1 MTISV
6 TGAAIGLMLG
16 FGLYFMIFRIPT
28 MRKVK
33 LDDRLAP
40 YVRDTVAPAGLDFSD
55 KTFTPFP
62 TLERILRPYVRRG
75 ATGLER
81 VLGGGNQIRRRLRQ
95 AGSETSLEEFRIEQ
109 LVWGA
114 GGFAIALAVA
124 FLGLVS
130 RGFGAI
136 PLLIMAFGAF
146 IGGVML
152 RDRQISV
159 QIKKR
164 EQAMI
169 AEFPTIAD
177 MLALSVAAGEGPVG
191 ALERVANTSKGELA
205 KEFRLALAE
214 ARTGASLVEALEAVG
229 DRTNLSLLARF
240 VDGIAVAVERG
251 TPLADVLRAQAADVR
266 EVGKRELIESGSKK
280 EIGMMVPVVFFVLPV
295 IILFAFYPGAIQLE
309 TFGP

>member
-1 MTISV
+1 MTISL
-6 TGAAIGLMLG
+6 TGAGIGLLLG

-40 YVRDTVAPAGLDFSD
+40 YVRDTIAPAGLDFSD

-62 TLERILRPYVRRG
+62 TLERILRPYVRQG

-95 AGSETSLEEFRIEQ
+95 AGVETSLEEFRIEQ

-114 GGFAIALAVA
+114 GAFAGALAVA
-124 FLGLVS
+124 FLALVG
-130 RGFGAI
+130 RGFSAI
-136 PLLIMAFGAF
+136 PLMLMSVGAF
-146 IGGVML
+146 VVGVL
-152 RDRQISV
+152 ARDRRITT

-164 EQAMI
+164 EHAMV

-177 MLALSVAAGEGPVG
+177 MLALSVAAGEGPVA
-191 ALERVANTSKGELA
+191 ALERVSSTSRGELA
-205 KEFRLALAE
+205 KEFRVALAE
-214 ARTGASLVEALEAVG
+214 ARTGASLVEALESVG

-266 EVGKRELIESGSKK
+266 EAGKRELIESGSKK
-280 EIGMMVPVVFFVLPV
+280 EIGMMVPVVFLVLPV
-295 IILFAFYPGAIQLE
+295 IILFAFWPGAIQLE